1 MPALPHEGQ
10 LLRRSTALSSQQPPP
25 GWYADPWPSP
35 PGGLRWWDGG
45 QWAGATSLPDRG
57 PTDAGWW
64 RRAGAYLID
73 GFIVGAISYVV
84 GLPGQVGLQRDL
96 QVESQKLTDA
106 LTYGS
111 DPGTA
116 MTDYWSGFADAYLD
130 RWLWL
135 VALPAIAVV
144 AYYAVMLRTRSATV
158 GKRALRLRVVP
169 ASGEGRLSW
178 SMVVRRILTQFGP
191 GWLIIPVALATRSV
205 AVIAIFA
212 LVVLV
217 FQLLDHLWAASDRK
231 RAIHDLTAGTRVLQ
245 DP

>member
-10 LLRRSTALSSQQPPP
+10 LLRRSAALSSQQPPP

-45 QWAGATSLPDRG
+45 QWTGATSLPDRG

-73 GFIVGAISYVV
+73 GFIVGAMSFVV

-96 QVESQKLTDA
+96 QAEADRLNEGVADGTV
-106 LTYGS
+106 
-111 DPGTA
+111 GTA
-116 MTDYWSGFADAYLD
+116 FSDYWSAVVQAYLD
-130 RWLWL
+130 RWVWVALLPL
-135 VALPAIAVV
+135 VAAV
-144 AYYAVMLRTRSATV
+144 AYHAIMLRTRSATV

-169 ASGEGRLSW
+169 VSGDGPLSW
-178 SMVVRRILTQFGP
+178 SVVAKRLATQFGP
-191 GWLIIPVALATRSV
+191 GWIIIPVGLLSGSWTVLALIGLV
-205 AVIAIFA
+205 AS
-212 LVVLV
+212 V
-217 FQLLDHLWAASDRK
+217 FQVLDHLWAASDGK